1 MRKLIEIKSPLPAFT
16 KCVKNNVLPLRPCRP
31 PRKWRERERLSIVLR
46 EVTNLGFRGGVKNK
60 TLTSS
65 TIHQLNMKGGGT
77 QHRRVLIKNS
87 PLLPPVL
94 DYSGCPKTQRFRTP
108 YELTPCRKAAF
119 TLAEVLITL
128 GIIGVVAAMTLPGLV
143 AKYKDKVMIAQVKK
157 SYAAIQNAFNSA
169 AFEMSGDSRNIASIF
184 DSGNVNDAGNI
195 IFKNMKVLKTCLP
208 NTEGCTVDTVKFP
221 KAKNDGYGKSRGI
234 DMKSRYRV
242 VLQDGSSVTLNKFN
256 NEGSC
261 LTTFTDYEKDADGNY
276 IFDDD
281 GNRIPVVSQQYQC
294 GQLIID
300 GNGMKGPN
308 QIGADVFFFIIAP
321 DRIYSYISDID
332 TVLLDEMLEYVDY
345 TVGSDMN

>member
-1 MRKLIEIKSPLPAFT
+1 MGFRHPLLASYSPEVFKTLSRPIGHPLPEGEGNRERFTPHPSHFTYKKSAIRIIRDVGKAWFSDILQAGFAFAHTARMRKS
-16 KCVKNNVLPLRPCRP
+16 
-31 PRKWRERERLSIVLR
+31 
-46 EVTNLGFRGGVKNK
+46 
-60 TLTSS
+60 
-65 TIHQLNMKGGGT
+65 
-77 QHRRVLIKNS
+77 
-87 PLLPPVL
+87 
-94 DYSGCPKTQRFRTP
+94 
-108 YELTPCRKAAF
+108 AF

-169 AFEMSGDSRNIASIF
+169 AFEMSGDTRNIASIF
-184 DSGNVNDAGNI
+184 DNGDVVDAGKI

-221 KAKNDGYGKSRGI
+221 KAQNDGYGKSRGVA
-234 DMKSRYRV
+234 MKPRYRV
-242 VLQDGSSVTLNKFN
+242 VLQDGSSVALNKFN

-261 LTTFTDYEKDADGNY
+261 LTTFTNYETDSSGNY
-276 IFDDD
+276 IFDVD

-308 QIGADVFFFIIAP
+308 QLGADVFFFVIKP
-321 DRIYSYISDID
+321 DRISSYLSDID